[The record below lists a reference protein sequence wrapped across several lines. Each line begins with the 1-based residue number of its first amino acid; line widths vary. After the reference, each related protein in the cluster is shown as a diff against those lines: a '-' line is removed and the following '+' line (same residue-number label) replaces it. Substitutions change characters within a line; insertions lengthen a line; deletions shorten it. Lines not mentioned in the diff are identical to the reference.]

1 MGVLKV
7 HLLFYFKS
15 TELVQLD
22 LQPTEQ
28 SCPYWGDGESLPLP
42 AKNLLIP
49 PHQENFPPVDFPKPN
64 FYPPLN
70 NNFQVIT
77 Q

>member
-15 TELVQLD
+15 IELVLD

-28 SCPYWGDGESLPLP
+28 NCPYWGDGGSLPLP
-42 AKNLLIP
+42 AQNLLIP

-64 FYPPLN
+64 FYSPLN